1 MERIVFC
8 KKYQKEMSGLEN
20 PPYPGPKGE
29 EIFRTVSSKAWQEW
43 LNHQKMLINERQIN
57 LTNKS
62 SRNWLNNQM
71 DLFFSN
77 KDYSKPEGFTPKD

>member
-8 KKYQKEMSGLEN
+8 KKYQKELPGLEN

-43 LNHQKMLINERQIN
+43 LNHQTMLINEGQLN
-57 LTNKS
+57 LTDKA
-62 SRNWLNNQM
+62 SRNWLNEQM
-71 DLFFSN
+71 ELFFCN
-77 KDYSKPEGFTPKD
+77 QNYEKPKGYKPED